1 MTRTRSTRV
10 GRAGRAV
17 ALVAAMGLCSTALAD
32 DPPNPA
38 FEYDPYSQA
47 WNGMASFVGLAEGMG
62 FSVTPKV
69 SLEWGEI
76 DSGDILFLVFPLQ
89 RVDPA
94 KLGAFVNAGG
104 NVVIADDFGDSRE
117 AMQALGL
124 MRANVEQ
131 VRATRFYEGL
141 TFAPIANGRGS
152 HELAKDVGDVITNH
166 PAVLTSVEG
175 ADTVVALEQGAIVA
189 AGERGSGRFVAV
201 ADPSIFINRML
212 QFPGNLQV
220 TVNILNWLDRGNRRA
235 RHIILL
241 RGDVPMF
248 GDPRPFIDDARAGE
262 IGRSVAD
269 LNFWLSEAR
278 AWLLT
283 PTAMKALA
291 ASLAAILLLLAL
303 VALPVR
309 RGPKIDGAW
318 LRFGRPV
325 RKDEP
330 HGLVAAADANGGSNM
345 VLACILRDQVQRL
358 LSDLTNKTE
367 PLYTVP
373 EAQLVAELSK
383 SKGTNAGVALT
394 RVYRRLRALPSR
406 GQASAPWAA
415 GHMPRREFDALY
427 KDVAELCRT
436 LGTEIEPPAPSR
448 EAA

>member
-1 MTRTRSTRV
+1 MTTSRIL
-10 GRAGRAV
+10 AG
-17 ALVAAMGLCSTALAD
+17 AAMLALCAMPATAQTAD
-32 DPPNPA
+32 PADPA
-38 FEYDPYSQA
+38 FEYDPYSQL

-62 FSVTPKV
+62 FSVSPKA

-76 DSGDILFLVFPLQ
+76 SSEDILFLVFPLQ

-104 NVVIADDFGDSRE
+104 NVVIADDFGDGRE

-131 VRATRFYEGL
+131 VRASRFYEGL
-141 TFAPIANGRGS
+141 TYAPIANGRGD
-152 HELAKDVGDVITNH
+152 HELARDVGDVITNH

-201 ADPSIFINRML
+201 SDPSIFINRML
-212 QFPGNLQV
+212 QFPGNLQI

-248 GDPRPFIDDARAGE
+248 GEPRPYIDDARAGE

-318 LRFGRPV
+318 LRFGRPA

-330 HGLVAAADANGGSNM
+330 HGLVTAADEGGGSNM
-345 VLACILRDQVQRL
+345 VIACILRDQVQHI
-358 LSDLTNKTE
+358 LSDLTGKAE

-373 EAQLVAELSK
+373 EAQLVAELTRLA
-383 SKGTNAGVALT
+383 GTQAGAALA

-415 GHMPRREFDALY
+415 GHLPRREFDALY
-427 KDVAELCRT
+427 KDVVELCRT
-436 LGTEIEPPAPSR
+436 LGTELEPTATSQ
-448 EAA
+448 AA

>member
-1 MTRTRSTRV
+1 MIVRARRFLV
-10 GRAGRAV
+10 GACAIFALCAMPAGAQ
-17 ALVAAMGLCSTALAD
+17 TA

-62 FSVTPKV
+62 FSVSPKV

-76 DSGDILFLVFPLQ
+76 SSEDILFLVFPLQ

-141 TFAPIANGRGS
+141 TYAPIANGRGG
-152 HELAKDVGDVITNH
+152 HELARDVGDVITNH

-201 ADPSIFINRML
+201 SDPSIFINRML

-248 GDPRPFIDDARAGE
+248 GEPRPFIDDPRAGE
-262 IGRSVAD
+262 IGRSIAD
-269 LNFWLSEAR
+269 FNFWLSEAR

-283 PTAMKALA
+283 PAAMKALA

-318 LRFGRPV
+318 LRFGRPS

-330 HGLVAAADANGGSNM
+330 HGLVAAADANSGSNM
-345 VLACILRDQVQRL
+345 VLACILRDQVQRI
-358 LSDLTNKTE
+358 LSDLTGKSE

-383 SKGTNAGVALT
+383 QKGTGAGVALT

-415 GHMPRREFDALY
+415 GHLPRREFDALY

-436 LGTEIEPPAPSR
+436 LGVDLEAPATSAQR
-448 EAA
+448 QSA

>member
-1 MTRTRSTRV
+1 MKR
-10 GRAGRAV
+10 RAARLFACVSLAAV
-17 ALVAAMGLCSTALAD
+17 CAMPAMAQPA

-62 FSVTPKV
+62 FAVTPKV

-76 DSGDILFLVFPLQ
+76 SSEDILFLVFPLQ

-141 TFAPIANGRGS
+141 PYAPIANGRGG
-152 HELAKDVGDVITNH
+152 HPLAQDVGDVITNH

-201 ADPSIFINRML
+201 SDPSIFINRML

-248 GDPRPFIDDARAGE
+248 GEPRPFIDDPRAGE

-291 ASLAAILLLLAL
+291 AVLAAILLLLAL

-318 LRFGRPV
+318 LRFGRPS

-330 HGLVAAADANGGSNM
+330 HALVAEAEEGRGSNM
-345 VLACILRDQVQRL
+345 VLACVLRDHVQRL
-358 LSDLTNKTE
+358 LSELTHKPE

-373 EAQLVAELSK
+373 EAQLVAEVSR
-383 SKGTNAGVALT
+383 SKGTQAGVALT

-406 GQASAPWAA
+406 GQASAPWSA
-415 GHMPRREFDALY
+415 GHLPRREFDALY

-436 LGTEIEPPAPSR
+436 LGTELELPTTSVQR
-448 EAA
+448 QAA